1 MVHFSELNKSTIVG
15 DAKTCSIC
23 FDDYE
28 LEDEVVVTK
37 CHHLFHEHCREAWRT
52 TVAGERCPLCQ
63 TRDIKVLTKDELP
76 HVKELEV
83 IMTEAG
89 TLANVVL
96 NPQHLAAEIK
106 EKTHLSDEESF
117 DLAKA
122 VVALVE
128 NSVIQAGGAGKD
140 VILMLKQETKDILE
154 NFFSREGIDSSIRG
168 DAELVVDHYLT
179 GFSDKLKQT
188 VLQKLS
194 FRKEVEVVLNEE
206 GMVCNIFLNPKQLTA
221 EIKGKTSLSEEES
234 FELAKRLTELSK
246 TAFFEA
252 AQTKRAV
259 SPLLE
264 EKTKDLLESFFSR
277 SDVDSSARDD
287 LEVVVDHYI
296 AKVPGKIFLAQ
307 FDGAKNFRQGL
318 HLCKNIAK
326 GFFDSLPF
334 KGKLALSAAGLVYTG
349 FEVMRSY
356 YALQTA
362 YNAIEAMF

>member
-15 DAKTCSIC
+15 DANTCSIC
-23 FDDYE
+23 FEDYQS
-28 LEDEVVVTK
+28 EDEVVVTK
-37 CHHLFHEHCREAWRT
+37 CHHLFHTHCREEWRRSLS
-52 TVAGERCPLCQ
+52 GERCPLCQ

-83 IMTEAG
+83 IITEAG

-96 NPQHLAAEIK
+96 NPQHLAVEIK

-122 VVALVE
+122 VVDLVE

-140 VILMLKQETKDILE
+140 VILMLRERAKDILT
-154 NFFSREGIDSSIRG
+154 NFFSREGVDSSIRG
-168 DAELVVDHYLT
+168 DAELVVDHYLN
-179 GFSDKLKQT
+179 GFSDKLTQT

-194 FRKEVEVVLNEE
+194 CRKEVEVALNEE
-206 GMVCNIFLNPKQLTA
+206 GMVYNIFLNPRQLTA
-221 EIKGKTSLSEEES
+221 EIKGKTNLSEEES
-234 FELAKRLTELSK
+234 FELAKRLTELSQ

-259 SPLLE
+259 TPVLE
-264 EKTKDLLESFFSR
+264 EKTKNLLESFFSR
-277 SDVDSSARDD
+277 SDVDSSVRSD
-287 LEVVVDHYI
+287 LEVVVDQYVN
-296 AKVPGKIFLAQ
+296 KVPGKIFLAQ
-307 FDGAKNFRQGL
+307 FEGAKNFRQGF

-326 GFFDSLPF
+326 GFFDSLPL
-334 KGKLALSAAGLVYTG
+334 KGKLAVSAAGLLYTG

-362 YNAIEAMF
+362 YNAIEGMF